1 MNSLEE
7 WLTQLSDAPDPLN
20 MFSRSML
27 SATPSTPQRV
37 RVMPWKAA
45 LLSRTGIP
53 APIVPELSY
62 KADLS
67 DSIVKN
73 QTSTIIDGA
82 KLSKQLD
89 QSFMKAVSQ
98 SSSTE
103 LADEANKW
111 PSTIN
116 LDYLRAIMRDI
127 YGKPHPAHWYNDPV
141 DQMLVFMGNA
151 PRPGAKYTVPND

>member
-1 MNSLEE
+1 MATPSSQNVMNSLEE

-27 SATPSTPQRV
+27 SATPSTQRHEK
-37 RVMPWKAA
+37 VMPWKAA

-89 QSFMKAVSQ
+89 QSFVKAVSQ

-103 LADEANKW
+103 LADEANKL
-111 PSTIN
+111 T
-116 LDYLRAIMRDI
+116 
-127 YGKPHPAHWYNDPV
+127 
-141 DQMLVFMGNA
+141 
-151 PRPGAKYTVPND
+151 